1 MCDRVVFL
9 VDGFNL
15 YHSIR
20 AAMADLGTPQGLR
33 WLDLPA
39 FCASTLAVFGEQRVS
54 IEKVVYFSAL
64 ARHMEAQKPDHT
76 RRQQAYLTALQ
87 SAGVEVVMSR
97 FKKKMPLCA
106 NCGMWSKQYEEKETD
121 VALAVRLVEALAT
134 DECDAVALV
143 TGDTDVLPAVRTVKR
158 LYPSRTVGVVF
169 PYRRH
174 SRDLAAAVDR
184 TFPVGAHHY
193 AKFQFP
199 DPVAAGSG
207 PEIYKPAR
215 W

>member
-1 MCDRVVFL
+1 MSDRVLYL

-20 AAMADLGTPQGLR
+20 AAMLDDGDDAGHR

-39 FCASTLAVFGEQRVS
+39 FCRSTLSMFGAQRVHL
-54 IEKVVYFSAL
+54 ERVVCFTAL
-64 ARHMEAQKPDHT
+64 ATHMDETKPDHT
-76 RRQQAYLTALQ
+76 RRHRTYISALE
-87 SAGVEVVMSR
+87 AVGVEVVMSR
-97 FKKKMPLCA
+97 FKKKMPLCRH
-106 NCGMWSKQYEEKETD
+106 CGRRSRHYEEKETD
-121 VALAVRLVEALAT
+121 VALAVRLIAAFAK

-143 TGDTDVLPAVRTVKR
+143 TGDTDILPALRAVKL
-158 LYPSRTVGVVF
+158 LYPERTVGVVF

-174 SRDLAAAVDR
+174 SNHLALVADR
-184 TFPVGAHHY
+184 GFRVGHDHY

-199 DPVAAGSG
+199 AAVPRPNGTVVL
-207 PEIYKPAR
+207 KPFD